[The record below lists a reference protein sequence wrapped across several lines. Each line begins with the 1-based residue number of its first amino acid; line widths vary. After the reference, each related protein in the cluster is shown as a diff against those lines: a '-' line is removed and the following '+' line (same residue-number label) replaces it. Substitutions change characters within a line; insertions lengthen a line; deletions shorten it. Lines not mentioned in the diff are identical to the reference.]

1 MFRAGPHIPIPQT
14 VPLLPLQDKVLLPG
28 IVTRL
33 QISRRDSIPL
43 FEKILRTF
51 DSKELSKC
59 IIGVFPVKPQAPLT
73 LKDNKD
79 KNNSDTES
87 VSSTATNSSNDS
99 NTDDDREGNTKPNKI
114 IDEDDIGVGSS
125 AGQVVPFMRPKH
137 NHGAQGQRGPG
148 GYVSGNRSSAV
159 LTAAN
164 IHSSGCAARVVR
176 LERAVGGF
184 VVVLEGIVRVRLNR
198 ILSQTPFFEAA
209 VTPLPDKP
217 VDKTDQELQDQIV
230 ALRSTSKELVSLLQS
245 LKLPAP
251 VLTQLQKFL
260 ENVNLSPGQVVDL
273 LMSTIESTHEEKIMI
288 LDTVDLKERIPK
300 AIELLT
306 RQIHALKI
314 SQKVHDNVEN
324 KLNKKQREF
333 YLRQQM
339 AAIKEELGEKDVREE
354 DEMSIIENR
363 LNAANLPFE
372 VQKAADRE
380 LKRLRKMQPAS
391 SEYAVIR
398 NYLDWLG
405 DLPWTKSSEDILDV
419 ERARKQLNDDHHGLE
434 KVKRRILEYL
444 AVTKLQ
450 QMKGDLKGPILC
462 LVGPPGVGKTS
473 LGRSIATA
481 MGRKF
486 HRISLGG
493 VWDESEIRGHRRT
506 YVGALP
512 GLIIH
517 GLKKCEV
524 NNPVFLLDEID
535 KVGSRGHHGDPS
547 SAFLEVLDPEQNNTF
562 TDHYLN
568 VPFDLSKILFIA
580 TANSLD
586 TIPGPLLD
594 RMELITIPGYT
605 YAEKLAIATNH
616 LLPKQIRRHGLG
628 QDDVKVTEQALLK
641 IAIGY
646 TRESGVRQLEREVG
660 AIIRAKAVEYAEVQE
675 QKLSN
680 NMELSAST
688 EYYPLVTAANVE
700 EILGQEKY
708 VNEVTERT
716 PTPGVVTGMV
726 YNSVGG
732 GILFIEVSQ
741 MPGKGHLQLTG
752 SLGDVIKESAQI
764 ALSWV
769 KSHGYEINLTN
780 SRAQNIMEKA
790 DVHIH
795 MPNGGTPKDGPSAG
809 IAMVC
814 ALVSMFSNQTVPAT
828 TAMTGEFT
836 LRGLVM
842 PVGGIKEKVIA
853 AHRAGVRK
861 IIMPLRNQKDVTSDV
876 PANVREEMEFVY
888 ASTIWDVLREAFEGC
903 IVVRADAVAVGGSL
917 DSRM

>member
-1 MFRAGPHIPIPQT
+1 M
-14 VPLLPLQDKVLLPG
+14 
-28 IVTRL
+28 
-33 QISRRDSIPL
+33 
-43 FEKILRTF
+43 
-51 DSKELSKC
+51 
-59 IIGVFPVKPQAPLT
+59 
-73 LKDNKD
+73 
-79 KNNSDTES
+79 
-87 VSSTATNSSNDS
+87 
-99 NTDDDREGNTKPNKI
+99 
-114 IDEDDIGVGSS
+114 
-125 AGQVVPFMRPKH
+125 
-137 NHGAQGQRGPG
+137 
-148 GYVSGNRSSAV
+148 
-159 LTAAN
+159 
-164 IHSSGCAARVVR
+164 
-176 LERAVGGF
+176 
-184 VVVLEGIVRVRLNR
+184 
-198 ILSQTPFFEAA
+198 EAD
-209 VTPLPDKP
+209 VTPMPDHA
-217 VDKTDQELQDQIV
+217 VDKADLELQDMIV
-230 ALRSTSKELVSLLQS
+230 ALRSTSREFVSLLQI

-260 ENVNLSPGQVVDL
+260 DNVSVVPGQVVDL
-273 LMSTIESTHEEKIMI
+273 LMSTIESTTEEKISI
-288 LDTVDLKERIPK
+288 LNAVDLKERIAK
-300 AIELLT
+300 SVELLT
-306 RQIHALKI
+306 RQIHVLKI
-314 SQKVHDNVEN
+314 SQKVHDNVEG

-333 YLRQQM
+333 YLREQL
-339 AAIKEELGEKDVREE
+339 AAIKEELGEKDESE
-354 DEMSIIENR
+354 DDELAIIEKR
-363 LNAANLPFE
+363 LTAANLPPE
-372 VQKAADRE
+372 VQKASSRE
-380 LKRLRKMQPAS
+380 LKRLSKIQPTS
-391 SEYAVIR
+391 SEYSVIR
-398 NYLDWLG
+398 NYLDWLA
-405 DLPWTKSSEDILDV
+405 DLPWSKSSEDILDV
-419 ERARKQLNDDHHGLE
+419 EKARKQLNDDHHGLE

-450 QMKGDLKGPILC
+450 QLKGDVRGPILC

-547 SAFLEVLDPEQNNTF
+547 AAFLEVLDPEQNSTF

-580 TANSLD
+580 TANSVE
-586 TIPGPLLD
+586 TIPAPLLD

-616 LLPKQIRRHGLG
+616 LLPKQIRLHGLEK
-628 QDDVKVTEQALLK
+628 DDVQVTQEALLK
-641 IAIGY
+641 VATGY
-646 TRESGVRQLEREVG
+646 TRESGVRQLEREIGSLV
-660 AIIRAKAVEYAEVQE
+660 RAKAVGYAETQE
-675 QKLSN
+675 KSGANGVN
-680 NMELSAST
+680 NVD
-688 EYYPLVTAANVE
+688 EYQPLVTLQDIE
-700 EILGQEKY
+700 EILGQEKF
-708 VNEVTERT
+708 VNEVTERVAV
-716 PTPGVVTGMV
+716 PGVVTGMA
-726 YNSVGG
+726 YNGVGG

-769 KSHGYEINLTN
+769 KSHGYEIGLTN
-780 SRAQNIMEKA
+780 SSGQNVMEKA
-790 DVHIH
+790 DVHLH
-795 MPNGGTPKDGPSAG
+795 MPSGATPKDGPSAG

-814 ALVSMFSNQTVPAT
+814 ALVSMFSNEIVPST

-876 PANVREEMEFVY
+876 PANVREDIEFYY
-888 ASTIWDVLREAFEGC
+888 ASTIWEVLREAFEGRAP
-903 IVVRADAVAVGGSL
+903 VRAVATAVSAGIE
-917 DSRM
+917 SRM

>member
-1 MFRAGPHIPIPQT
+1 MIRSSPSIPIPGI

-28 IVTRL
+28 VVTRL

-43 FEKILRTF
+43 FEKILRTY
-51 DSKELSKC
+51 DSKELNKC
-59 IIGVFPVKPQAPLT
+59 IIGVFPVPPTPTSIPKTPSPKA
-73 LKDNKD
+73 
-79 KNNSDTES
+79 
-87 VSSTATNSSNDS
+87 TASSNASTGDS
-99 NTDDDREGNTKPNKI
+99 RGSDDGSDSEVTSSSHSRKGKMNNDQYP
-114 IDEDDIGVGSS
+114 DEDDIAAIGSS
-125 AGQVVPFMRPKH
+125 AGQVVPMRPG
-137 NHGAQGQRGPG
+137 HGNQ
-148 GYVSGNRSSAV
+148 STTV
-159 LTAAN
+159 LNPAS
-164 IHSSGCAARVVR
+164 IHTTGCAARLVR

-184 VVVLEGIVRVRLNR
+184 TVMLEGIVRLRLNK
-198 ILSQTPFFEAA
+198 ILTQVPFFEAE
-209 VTPLPDKP
+209 VTPIPDKP
-217 VDKTDQELQDQIV
+217 IDRNDQQLQDQIV
-230 ALRSTSKELVSLLQS
+230 ALRSTSKEFVSLLQT

-251 VLTQLQKFL
+251 LLTQLQKFL
-260 ENVNLSPGQVVDL
+260 ENVGIVPGQVVDL
-273 LMSTIESTHEEKIMI
+273 LMSTIESTFEEKIMI
-288 LDTVDLKERIPK
+288 LDATDLKERIPK
-300 AIELLT
+300 AVELLT
-306 RQIHALKI
+306 RQIHVFKI
-314 SQKVHDNVEN
+314 SQKVHDNVEG

-339 AAIKEELGEKDVREE
+339 AAIKEELGEKDAGEE
-354 DEMSIIENR
+354 DEMTTIENR
-363 LNAANLPFE
+363 LTAANLPTD

-380 LKRLRKMQPAS
+380 LKRLKKMQPAS
-391 SEYAVIR
+391 SEYSVIR

-450 QMKGDLKGPILC
+450 QMKGEVKGPIIC

-547 SAFLEVLDPEQNNTF
+547 AAFLEVLDPEQNHTF

-568 VPFDLSKILFIA
+568 VPFDLSKVLFIA
-580 TANSLD
+580 TANSVD
-586 TIPGPLLD
+586 TIPAPLLD

-616 LLPKQIRRHGLG
+616 LLPKQIRLHGLG
-628 QDDVKVTEQALLK
+628 EDDVKVTEQALLK
-641 IAIGY
+641 VATGY
-646 TRESGVRQLEREVG
+646 TRESGVRQLERELGSLV
-660 AIIRAKAVEYAEVQE
+660 RAKAVEYAEAQE
-675 QKLSN
+675 QKISN
-680 NMELSAST
+680 VKTVTNRAQA
-688 EYYPLVTAANVE
+688 YQPLVTAADVE
-700 EILGQEKY
+700 GILGQEKY
-708 VNEVTERT
+708 VNEVTERM
-716 PTPGVVTGMV
+716 PTPGVVTGMA
-726 YNSVGG
+726 YNGVGG
-732 GILFIEVSQ
+732 GILFVEVSQ
-741 MPGKGHLQLTG
+741 MPGKGRLQLTG

-769 KSHGYEINLTN
+769 KSHGYEIGLTN
-780 SRAQNIMEKA
+780 SRGQNIMERA

-795 MPNGGTPKDGPSAG
+795 MPGGGTPKDGPSAG

-861 IIMPLRNQKDVTSDV
+861 IIMPLRNRKDVVADV
-876 PANVREEMEFVY
+876 PLNVRDEIEFYY
-888 ASTIWDVLREAFEGC
+888 ASTIWEVLREAFEGRV
-903 IVVRADAVAVGGSL
+903 VVRAVTASANGGL

>member
-1 MFRAGPHIPIPQT
+1 MSRSGPSIPIPRT
-14 VPLLPLQDKVLLPG
+14 VPVLPLHDKVLLPG
-28 IVTRL
+28 VVTRM
-33 QISRRDSIPL
+33 QITRRDSIPL
-43 FEKILRTF
+43 FEQILRTF
-51 DSKELSKC
+51 DSRELSKC
-59 IIGVFPVKPQAPLT
+59 IIGTFPIRPPPTTATQGSA
-73 LKDNKD
+73 DNS
-79 KNNSDTES
+79 NNGASGKSDTTSAIKPGVLPHGELIIPGPS
-87 VSSTATNSSNDS
+87 PLLPNPRSSSTNS
-99 NTDDDREGNTKPNKI
+99 K
-114 IDEDDIGVGSS
+114 DERALVSLRASS
-125 AGQVVPFMRPKH
+125 SVNPAH
-137 NHGAQGQRGPG
+137 IN
-148 GYVSGNRSSAV
+148 S
-159 LTAAN
+159 T
-164 IHSSGCAARVVR
+164 GCAARLVR

-184 VVVLEGIVRVRLNR
+184 TVVLEGLVRLRLNKFT
-198 ILSQTPFFEAA
+198 SQSPYLEAD
-209 VTPLPDKP
+209 VTPLSDKA
-217 VDKTDQELQDQIV
+217 VDKADQELQDQIV
-230 ALRSTSKELVSLLQS
+230 ALRSTSKEFVSLLQS

-260 ENVNLSPGQVVDL
+260 DNVTAMPGQVVDL
-273 LMSTIESTHEEKIMI
+273 LMSTIESSLEEKVMI
-288 LDTVDLKERIPK
+288 LEAVDLKDRISK
-300 AIELLT
+300 AIELIT
-306 RQIHALKI
+306 RQIHVLKI
-314 SQKVHDNVEN
+314 SQKVHDNVEG

-339 AAIKEELGEKDVREE
+339 AAIKEELGEKDAGED
-354 DEMSIIENR
+354 DEMTQIESR
-363 LNAANLPFE
+363 LAGANLPAE

-380 LKRLRKMQPAS
+380 LKRLRKMQPSS
-391 SEYAVIR
+391 SEYSVIR
-398 NYLDWLG
+398 NYLDWLA
-405 DLPWTKSSEDILDV
+405 DLPWSKSSEDILDV
-419 ERARKQLNDDHHGLE
+419 EKARNQLNDDHHGLE

-450 QMKGDLKGPILC
+450 QLKGDVRGPILC

-517 GLKKCEV
+517 GLKKAEV

-547 SAFLEVLDPEQNNTF
+547 AAFLEVLDPEQNSTF

-586 TIPGPLLD
+586 TIPTPLLD
-594 RMELITIPGYT
+594 RMEIITIPGYT

-616 LLPKQIRRHGLG
+616 LLPKQIRQHGLG
-628 QDDVKVTEQALLK
+628 ETDVQVTQDALLK
-641 IAIGY
+641 VATGY
-646 TRESGVRQLEREVG
+646 TRESGVRHLEREIGSLV
-660 AIIRAKAVEYAEVQE
+660 RAKAVEYAEIQE
-675 QKLSN
+675 KKEAGQSVLN
-680 NMELSAST
+680 
-688 EYYPLVTAANVE
+688 EYQPLVSLTDVE
-700 EILGQEKY
+700 EILGQEKF
-708 VNEVTERT
+708 VNEVTERVAV
-716 PTPGVVTGMV
+716 PGVVTGMA
-726 YNSVGG
+726 YNGVGG

-769 KSHGYEINLTN
+769 KSHGYEIGLTN
-780 SRAQNIMEKA
+780 SPGQNVMEKA

-795 MPNGGTPKDGPSAG
+795 MPSGGTPKDGPSAG

-814 ALVSMFSNQTVPAT
+814 ALVSMFSNRTVPST

-876 PANVREEMEFVY
+876 PANVREDIEFFY
-888 ASTIWDVLREAFEGC
+888 ASTIAEVLREAFEGRLL
-903 IVVRADAVAVGGSL
+903 VRSSAGAVI

>member
-1 MFRAGPHIPIPQT
+1 MSRSGPSIPIPRT
-14 VPLLPLQDKVLLPG
+14 VPVLPLHDKVLLPG
-28 IVTRL
+28 VVTRM
-33 QISRRDSIPL
+33 QITRRDSIPL
-43 FEKILRTF
+43 FEQILRTY
-51 DSKELSKC
+51 DSRELSKC
-59 IIGVFPVKPQAPLT
+59 IIGAFPVRPPPNPSSNSLSTTTNPIQHSSADSK
-73 LKDNKD
+73 
-79 KNNSDTES
+79 SDTK
-87 VSSTATNSSNDS
+87 
-99 NTDDDREGNTKPNKI
+99 KPGVLPHGELI
-114 IDEDDIGVGSS
+114 I
-125 AGQVVPFMRPKH
+125 P
-137 NHGAQGQRGPG
+137 GP
-148 GYVSGNRSSAV
+148 SPLLPNPRSSKDERALV
-159 LTAAN
+159 SLRASSSVNPAH
-164 IHSSGCAARVVR
+164 IHSTGCAARLVR

-184 VVVLEGIVRVRLNR
+184 TVVLEGLVRLRLNKFTTQ
-198 ILSQTPFFEAA
+198 SPYFEAD
-209 VTPLPDKP
+209 VTPLPDKA
-217 VDKTDQELQDQIV
+217 VDNSDQELQDQIV
-230 ALRSTSKELVSLLQS
+230 ALRSTSKEFVSLLQS

-260 ENVNLSPGQVVDL
+260 DNVTAMPGQVVDL
-273 LMSTIESTHEEKIMI
+273 LMSTIESSLDEKVMI
-288 LDTVDLKERIPK
+288 LEAVDLKDRISK

-306 RQIHALKI
+306 RQIHVLKI
-314 SQKVHDNVEN
+314 SQKVHDNVEG

-339 AAIKEELGEKDVREE
+339 AAIKEELGEKDAGED
-354 DEMSIIENR
+354 DEMTQIESR
-363 LNAANLPFE
+363 LAAVNLPAD

-380 LKRLRKMQPAS
+380 LKRLKKMQPSS
-391 SEYAVIR
+391 SEYSVIR
-398 NYLDWLG
+398 NYLDWLA
-405 DLPWTKSSEDILDV
+405 DLPWAKSSEDILDV
-419 ERARKQLNDDHHGLE
+419 EKARKQLNDDHHGLE

-450 QMKGDLKGPILC
+450 QLKGDVRGPILC

-473 LGRSIATA
+473 LGRSIASA

-547 SAFLEVLDPEQNNTF
+547 AAFLEVLDPEQNNTF

-586 TIPGPLLD
+586 TIPAPLLD
-594 RMELITIPGYT
+594 RMETITIPGYT

-616 LLPKQIRRHGLG
+616 LLPKQIRLHGLDETDVQVT
-628 QDDVKVTEQALLK
+628 QDALLK
-641 IAIGY
+641 VATGY
-646 TRESGVRQLEREVG
+646 TRESGVRHLEREIGSLV
-660 AIIRAKAVEYAEVQE
+660 RAKAVEYAEIQE
-675 QKLSN
+675 KKVTGQSVV
-680 NMELSAST
+680 T
-688 EYYPLVTAANVE
+688 EYQPLVSLNDVE
-700 EILGQEKY
+700 EILGQEKF
-708 VNEVTERT
+708 VNEVTERVAV
-716 PTPGVVTGMV
+716 PGVVTGMA
-726 YNSVGG
+726 YNGVGG

-741 MPGKGHLQLTG
+741 MPGKGNLQLTG

-769 KSHGYEINLTN
+769 KSHGYEIGLTN
-780 SRAQNIMEKA
+780 SPGQNVMEKA

-795 MPNGGTPKDGPSAG
+795 MPSGGTPKDGPSAG

-814 ALVSMFSNQTVPAT
+814 ALVSMFSNRTVPST

-876 PANVREEMEFVY
+876 PVNVREDIEFFY
-888 ASTIWDVLREAFEGC
+888 ASTIGEVLREAFEGRLM
-903 IVVRADAVAVGGSL
+903 VRSSASTVI

>member
-1 MFRAGPHIPIPQT
+1 MPKMSRSGPSIPIPRT
-14 VPLLPLQDKVLLPG
+14 VPVLPLHDKVLLPG
-28 IVTRL
+28 VVTRM
-33 QISRRDSIPL
+33 QITRRDSIPL
-43 FEKILRTF
+43 FEQILRTF
-51 DSKELSKC
+51 DSRELSKC
-59 IIGVFPVKPQAPLT
+59 IIGAFPVQPPRPSTAAQSAH
-73 LKDNKD
+73 
-79 KNNSDTES
+79 NNSSLEKSDTKTAVKPGVLPHGELIIPGPS
-87 VSSTATNSSNDS
+87 PLLPNPRSSSSNNNS
-99 NTDDDREGNTKPNKI
+99 K
-114 IDEDDIGVGSS
+114 DERALVSLRASS
-125 AGQVVPFMRPKH
+125 SVNPAH
-137 NHGAQGQRGPG
+137 IN
-148 GYVSGNRSSAV
+148 
-159 LTAAN
+159 LT
-164 IHSSGCAARVVR
+164 GCAARLVR

-184 VVVLEGIVRVRLNR
+184 TVVLEGLVRLRLNKFT
-198 ILSQTPFFEAA
+198 SQSPYFEAD
-209 VTPLPDKP
+209 VTPLPDKA
-217 VDKTDQELQDQIV
+217 VDKSDQELQDQIV
-230 ALRSTSKELVSLLQS
+230 ALRSTSKEFVSLLQS

-260 ENVNLSPGQVVDL
+260 DNVTAMPGQVVDL
-273 LMSTIESTHEEKIMI
+273 LMSTIESSLEEKVMI
-288 LDTVDLKERIPK
+288 LEAVDLKDRISK
-300 AIELLT
+300 AVELLT
-306 RQIHALKI
+306 RQIHVLKI
-314 SQKVHDNVEN
+314 SQKVHDNVEG

-339 AAIKEELGEKDVREE
+339 AAIKEELGEKDAGED
-354 DEMSIIENR
+354 DEMTQIESR
-363 LNAANLPFE
+363 LAGANLPAD

-380 LKRLRKMQPAS
+380 LKRLKKMQPSS
-391 SEYAVIR
+391 SEYSVIR

-405 DLPWTKSSEDILDV
+405 DLPWSKSSEDILDV
-419 ERARKQLNDDHHGLE
+419 EKARRQLNDDHHGLE

-450 QMKGDLKGPILC
+450 QLKGDVRGPILC

-547 SAFLEVLDPEQNNTF
+547 AAFLEVLDPEQNSTF

-586 TIPGPLLD
+586 TIPAPLLD
-594 RMELITIPGYT
+594 RMETITIPGYT

-616 LLPKQIRRHGLG
+616 LLPKQIRQHGLG
-628 QDDVKVTEQALLK
+628 ETDVQVTQDALLK
-641 IAIGY
+641 VATGY
-646 TRESGVRQLEREVG
+646 TRESGVRHLEREIGSLV
-660 AIIRAKAVEYAEVQE
+660 RAKAVEYAEIQE
-675 QKLSN
+675 KKEAGHTVLN
-680 NMELSAST
+680 
-688 EYYPLVTAANVE
+688 EYQPLVSLTDVE
-700 EILGQEKY
+700 DILGQEKF
-708 VNEVTERT
+708 VNEVTERVAV
-716 PTPGVVTGMV
+716 PGVVTGMA
-726 YNSVGG
+726 YNGVGG

-769 KSHGYEINLTN
+769 KSHGYEIGLTN
-780 SRAQNIMEKA
+780 SPGQNVMEKA

-795 MPNGGTPKDGPSAG
+795 MPSGGTPKDGPSAG

-814 ALVSMFSNQTVPAT
+814 ALVSMFSNRTVPST

-876 PANVREEMEFVY
+876 PANVREDIEFFY
-888 ASTIWDVLREAFEGC
+888 ASTIGEVLREAFEGRLL
-903 IVVRADAVAVGGSL
+903 VRSSAGTVI

>member
-1 MFRAGPHIPIPQT
+1 MIRSNVSTIAIPSTIPI
-14 VPLLPLQDKVLLPG
+14 LPLHDKVLLPG

-33 QISRRDSIPL
+33 QIVKRDSIPL
-43 FEKILRTF
+43 FEKILRTYE
-51 DSKELSKC
+51 SKELSKC
-59 IIGVFPVKPQAPLT
+59 IIGAFPVRAAALPVKTASPEAGT
-73 LKDNKD
+73 KKDD
-79 KNNSDTES
+79 S
-87 VSSTATNSSNDS
+87 NSSPRPEDAIATPVHVSVPNFS
-99 NTDDDREGNTKPNKI
+99 RSEGQL
-114 IDEDDIGVGSS
+114 V
-125 AGQVVPFMRPKH
+125 
-137 NHGAQGQRGPG
+137 
-148 GYVSGNRSSAV
+148 RSSGSIDP
-159 LTAAN
+159 AN
-164 IHSSGCAARVVR
+164 IHQTGCAARLVR

-184 VVVLEGIVRVRLNR
+184 TVVLEGLVRIRLNK
-198 ILSQTPFFEAA
+198 ITSQSPFFEGD
-209 VTPLPDKP
+209 VTPMPDQA
-217 VDKTDQELQDQIV
+217 VDKADQELQDQIV
-230 ALRSTSKELVSLLQS
+230 ALRSTSREFVTLLQT

-260 ENVNLSPGQVVDL
+260 DNVTLIPGQVVDL
-273 LMSTIESTHEEKIMI
+273 LMSTIESTIEEKIAI
-288 LDTVDLKERIPK
+288 LDSVDIKERITK

-306 RQIHALKI
+306 RQIH
-314 SQKVHDNVEN
+314 VHDNVEG

-333 YLRQQM
+333 YLREQL
-339 AAIKEELGEKDVREE
+339 AAIKEELGEKDSGE
-354 DEMSIIENR
+354 DDELTTIENR
-363 LNAANLPFE
+363 LNDANLPAE
-372 VQKAADRE
+372 VQKSADRE
-380 LKRLRKMQPAS
+380 VKRLRKMQPSS
-391 SEYAVIR
+391 SEYSVIR
-398 NYLDWLG
+398 NYLDWLA
-405 DLPWTKSSEDILDV
+405 DLPWSKSTEDVLDV
-419 ERARKQLNDDHHGLE
+419 DRARKQLNDDHYGLE
-434 KVKRRILEYL
+434 KVKKRILEYL

-450 QMKGDLKGPILC
+450 QLKGDVKGPILC

-473 LGRSIATA
+473 LGRSIASA

-535 KVGSRGHHGDPS
+535 KIGSRGHHGDPS
-547 SAFLEVLDPEQNNTF
+547 AAFLEVLDPEQNSTF

-586 TIPGPLLD
+586 TIPAPLLD
-594 RMELITIPGYT
+594 RMEIITLPGYT

-616 LLPKQIRRHGLG
+616 LLPKQIRLHGLEVG
-628 QDDVKVTEQALLK
+628 NVQVSQEALLK
-641 IAIGY
+641 VATGY
-646 TRESGVRQLEREVG
+646 TRESGVRQLEREIGSLV
-660 AIIRAKAVEYAEVQE
+660 RSKAVEYAEAQE
-675 QKLSN
+675 KQ
-680 NMELSAST
+680 LSASQT
-688 EYYPLVTAANVE
+688 LHYQPLVTLPDVE
-700 EILGQEKY
+700 EILGQEKF
-708 VNEVTERT
+708 VNEVTERVAV
-716 PTPGVVTGMV
+716 PGVVTGMA
-726 YNSVGG
+726 YNGVGG

-741 MPGKGHLQLTG
+741 MPGKGNLQLTG

-769 KSHGYEINLTN
+769 KGHGYEIGLT
-780 SRAQNIMEKA
+780 SGPGQSIMEKA

-795 MPNGGTPKDGPSAG
+795 MPSGATPKDGPSAG

-814 ALVSMFSNQTVPAT
+814 ALVSMFSNVTVPST

-876 PANVREEMEFVY
+876 PSNVRDDIEFVY
-888 ASTIWDVLREAFEGC
+888 ASNIWEVLREAFEGRAP
-903 IVVRADAVAVGGSL
+903 VRGTGGATI

>member
-1 MFRAGPHIPIPQT
+1 
-14 VPLLPLQDKVLLPG
+14 
-28 IVTRL
+28 
-33 QISRRDSIPL
+33 
-43 FEKILRTF
+43 
-51 DSKELSKC
+51 
-59 IIGVFPVKPQAPLT
+59 
-73 LKDNKD
+73 
-79 KNNSDTES
+79 
-87 VSSTATNSSNDS
+87 
-99 NTDDDREGNTKPNKI
+99 
-114 IDEDDIGVGSS
+114 
-125 AGQVVPFMRPKH
+125 
-137 NHGAQGQRGPG
+137 QGQL
-148 GYVSGNRSSAV
+148 VRSSGSV
-159 LTAAN
+159 DPAN
-164 IHSSGCAARVVR
+164 IHRTGCAARLVR

-184 VVVLEGIVRVRLNR
+184 TVVLEGLVRLRLNK
-198 ILSQTPFFEAA
+198 ITSQSPFFEAD
-209 VTPLPDKP
+209 VTPLPDKA
-217 VDKTDQELQDQIV
+217 VDKADQELQDHIV
-230 ALRSTSKELVSLLQS
+230 ALRSTSREFVSLLQS

-251 VLTQLQKFL
+251 VLTQLQRFL
-260 ENVNLSPGQVVDL
+260 DNVALIPGQVVDL
-273 LMSTIESTHEEKIMI
+273 LMSTIESTIDEKIMI
-288 LDTVDLKERIPK
+288 LDAIDMNERVAK
-300 AIELLT
+300 AVELLT
-306 RQIHALKI
+306 RQIHVLKI
-314 SQKVHDNVEN
+314 SQKVHDNVEG

-333 YLRQQM
+333 YLREQL
-339 AAIKEELGEKDVREE
+339 AAIKEELGEKDSGE
-354 DEMSIIENR
+354 DDELTIIESR
-363 LNAANLPFE
+363 LNAANLPAE
-372 VQKAADRE
+372 VQTAADRE
-380 LKRLRKMQPAS
+380 LKRLRKMQPSS
-391 SEYAVIR
+391 SEYSVIR
-398 NYLDWLG
+398 NYLDWLA
-405 DLPWTKSSEDILDV
+405 DLPWSKSSEDILDV
-419 ERARKQLNDDHHGLE
+419 ENARKQLNDDHHGLE

-450 QMKGDLKGPILC
+450 QMKGDVKGPILC

-512 GLIIH
+512 GLIVH

-547 SAFLEVLDPEQNNTF
+547 AAFLEVLDPEQNSTF

-580 TANSLD
+580 TANSVD
-586 TIPGPLLD
+586 TIPAPLLD

-616 LLPKQIRRHGLG
+616 LLPKQIRQHGLSEG
-628 QDDVKVTEQALLK
+628 DVQVTQEALLK
-641 IAIGY
+641 VATGY
-646 TRESGVRQLEREVG
+646 TRESGVRHLEREIGSLV
-660 AIIRAKAVEYAEVQE
+660 RAKAVEYAEAQE
-675 QKLSN
+675 KLQSG
-680 NMELSAST
+680 ATGKAT
-688 EYYPLVTAANVE
+688 EYQPLVTLTDVE
-700 EILGQEKY
+700 EILGQEKF
-708 VNEVTERT
+708 VNEVTERVAV
-716 PTPGVVTGMV
+716 PGVVTGMA
-726 YNSVGG
+726 YNGVGG

-741 MPGKGHLQLTG
+741 MPGKGSLQLTG

-769 KSHGYEINLTN
+769 KSHGYEIGLTN
-780 SRAQNIMEKA
+780 SPSQNVMEKA

-795 MPNGGTPKDGPSAG
+795 MPSGATPKDGPSAG

-814 ALVSMFSNQTVPAT
+814 ALVSMFSNEIVPST

-876 PANVREEMEFVY
+876 PANVRDDIEFYY
-888 ASTIWDVLREAFEGC
+888 ASTIWEVLREAFEGRAP
-903 IVVRADAVAVGGSL
+903 VRVASGPTI

>member
-1 MFRAGPHIPIPQT
+1 MIRSGPSIPIPRT
-14 VPLLPLQDKVLLPG
+14 VPLLPLDDKVLLPG
-28 IVTRL
+28 VVTRL

-59 IIGVFPVKPQAPLT
+59 IIGVFPVRLPTPTPSPAST
-73 LKDNKD
+73 RALKDESSEPDGRNNNGTVKSK
-79 KNNSDTES
+79 KNDYG
-87 VSSTATNSSNDS
+87 
-99 NTDDDREGNTKPNKI
+99 EGEEAI
-114 IDEDDIGVGSS
+114 VVGSS
-125 AGQVVPFMRPKH
+125 AGQVVPMRPG
-137 NHGAQGQRGPG
+137 NGGQNVHPAI
-148 GYVSGNRSSAV
+148 NPAH
-159 LTAAN
+159 
-164 IHSSGCAARVVR
+164 IHTMGCAARLVR

-184 VVVLEGIVRVRLNR
+184 TVVLEGVVRLRLNK
-198 ILSQTPFFEAA
+198 ITSQSPFFEAD
-209 VTPLPDKP
+209 VTPMPDKA

-230 ALRSTSKELVSLLQS
+230 ALRSTSKEFVSLLQT

-260 ENVNLSPGQVVDL
+260 ENVGMIPGQVVDL
-273 LMSTIESTHEEKIMI
+273 LMSTIESTYDEKIMI
-288 LDTVDLKERIPK
+288 LDAVDLKERVPK

-306 RQIHALKI
+306 RQIHVLKI
-314 SQKVHDNVEN
+314 SQKVHDNVEG

-339 AAIKEELGEKDVREE
+339 AAIKEELGEKETGEE
-354 DEMSIIENR
+354 DEMTIIGNR
-363 LNAANLPFE
+363 LNAANLPPD

-380 LKRLRKMQPAS
+380 LKRLKKMQPAS
-391 SEYAVIR
+391 SEYSVIR

-450 QMKGDLKGPILC
+450 QMKGDVKGPILC

-473 LGRSIATA
+473 LGRSIASA

-547 SAFLEVLDPEQNNTF
+547 AAFLEVLDPEQNNTF

-580 TANSLD
+580 TANSVE
-586 TIPGPLLD
+586 TIPAPLLD

-616 LLPKQIRRHGLG
+616 LLPKQIRLHGLVEE
-628 QDDVKVTEQALLK
+628 DVKVTEQALLK
-641 IAIGY
+641 VATGY

-660 AIIRAKAVEYAEVQE
+660 ALVRAKAVEYAEAQE
-675 QKLSN
+675 RKLSN
-680 NMELSAST
+680 VEVTST
-688 EYYPLVTAANVE
+688 TAEYHPLVTATDVE

-708 VNEVTERT
+708 VNEVTERN
-716 PTPGVVTGMV
+716 PTPGVVTGMA
-726 YNSVGG
+726 YNGVGG

-741 MPGKGHLQLTG
+741 MPGKGQLQLTG

-769 KSHGYEINLTN
+769 KSHGYEIGLTN
-780 SRAQNIMEKA
+780 SRGQNIMEKA

-795 MPNGGTPKDGPSAG
+795 MPSGGTPKDGPSAG

-814 ALVSMFSNQTVPAT
+814 ALVSMFTSQTVPAT

-876 PANVREEMEFVY
+876 PVNVREDIEFVY
-888 ASTIWDVLREAFEGC
+888 ASTIWEVLREAFEGRVAARAG
-903 IVVRADAVAVGGSL
+903 VVTGGAL